1 MRYSLTTISVETDEE
16 TGATT
21 VAAVDQPEHTVL
33 VAYNIESLEGLLV
46 VYDIRPPAFMEPSES
61 GDDDEANPLPH
72 DHRIC
77 TPWRD
82 CWTSWRL
89 RWRAGRGI
97 YCVYVLQQLR

>member
-61 GDDDEANPLPH
+61 GDDDEDALPPPPPPPTAFIT
-72 DHRIC
+72 REEALQAFE
-77 TPWRD
+77 RME
-82 CWTSWRL
+82 
-89 RWRAGRGI
+89 GREPALGE
-97 YCVYVLQQLR
+97 LP